1 MANLERVV
9 GSGPS
14 VTARAAARRK
24 RALGSGCLET
34 AAIVVFAVLLGGFAV
49 STWMRHAGV
58 GDEPAGSIAAPD
70 SLVGP
75 PIERARIRVEVRNSS
90 GVPGAAA
97 RVTEYLREAGFD
109 VVDFGNAAEFDR
121 PRTTVIDRVGAPDR
135 AREVAAVLRG
145 VPIESRIDT
154 TLYLDVTVLV
164 GRDAADLVGG
174 PEVPEGGRW
183 RGWLDR
189 VRRLWR

>member
-1 MANLERVV
+1 M
-9 GSGPS
+9 
-14 VTARAAARRK
+14 TARAAGRRK
-24 RALGSGCLET
+24 RASGSGCLET
-34 AAIVVFAVLLGGFAV
+34 GAIVVFAVLLGGFAV
-49 STWMRHAGV
+49 STWMRHADG
-58 GDEPAGSIAAPD
+58 GDEPAGSTAASD
-70 SLVGP
+70 SLVAP
-75 PIERARIRVEVRNSS
+75 PIERRRIRVEVRNSS

-109 VVDFGNAAEFDR
+109 VVDFGNAAEFGR

-174 PEVPEGGRW
+174 PEAPDGGRW
-183 RGWLDR
+183 RGWQDR
-189 VRRLWR
+189 IRGLWR